1 MRKLTKA
8 LHEIGAIG
16 VMGALAACLVLG
28 MTAPANALPEFAAVR
43 HSIVMVHK
51 YLYVP
56 ALALSL
62 VSGLI
67 AIAATNAYK
76 DAGWAWM
83 KALTGVSL
91 FEGSLLT
98 IVGPAKRAAALSAQA
113 LTGAGDPAALAQAL
127 HSERSGMWVMLALS
141 TANVVLGVWRP
152 RFGRRAGR
160 LDPSP

>member
-1 MRKLTKA
+1 MRRLTKA
-8 LHEIGAIG
+8 LHEIGAVG
-16 VMGALAACLVLG
+16 VMGALATCVVLV
-28 MTAPANALPEFAAVR
+28 MTTPATAPAEFAAVR
-43 HSIVMVHK
+43 HGIVMVHK
-51 YLYVP
+51 FVYVP
-56 ALALSL
+56 ALALSMI
-62 VSGLI
+62 SGLI

-83 KALTGVSL
+83 KALTGVSM

-127 HSERSGMWVMLALS
+127 HTEWSGMWVMLALS

-152 RFGRRAGR
+152 RFSGHR
-160 LDPSP
+160 PS